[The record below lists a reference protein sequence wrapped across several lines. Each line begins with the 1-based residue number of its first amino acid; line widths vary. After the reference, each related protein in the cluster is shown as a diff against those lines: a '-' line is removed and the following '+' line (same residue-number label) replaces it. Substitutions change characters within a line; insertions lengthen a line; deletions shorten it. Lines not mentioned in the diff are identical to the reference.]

1 MALDRGLRHALR
13 LMILMGAMSAT
24 VAQAGSASAS
34 SSAPH
39 RSTGPHSSA
48 GPNSSSS
55 TSKGAAPQAA
65 GVPGDSIAEVDIPGA
80 PAPAPK
86 GRHAHAVHPVELKQ
100 VLRHSALPAPVA
112 DDVAAAVGSLPRNRA
127 PVHLSV
133 AYGRDGEDASKEAGT
148 RGTVSAKAAAVRP
161 HMLAVTVSDG
171 HSTRHVYRYQ
181 TEEGGTAFLG
191 DDGGGVM
198 RLALGRPIATDNI
211 TSPFGWRI
219 HPVFGDRRF
228 HKGVDFGA
236 PEGTP
241 VVAAADGTVA
251 DLGRRG
257 NYGLYLRLTH
267 QPGVETAYAHLS
279 RLVQTLKEGQRVHK
293 GQVIGYVGRT
303 GVATGPHLY
312 YEVILAGDKVDPE
325 HPPESVPVR
334 LAGKAFAK
342 FKAFVQKI
350 RAGKQGA

>member
-1 MALDRGLRHALR
+1 MALNRGLRRVAR
-13 LMILMGAMSAT
+13 LVVLMGAMSAA

-34 SSAPH
+34 SSTPH
-39 RSTGPHSSA
+39 RAVKPAT
-48 GPNSSSS
+48 
-55 TSKGAAPQAA
+55 APQPATA
-65 GVPGDSIAEVDIPGA
+65 PGDSIAEVDIPGTA
-80 PAPAPK
+80 TPVPARK
-86 GRHAHAVHPVELKQ
+86 GRHTRTAPPRTALPVELKQ

-133 AYGRDGEDASKEAGT
+133 AYGRDSEDTSKE
-148 RGTVSAKAAAVRP
+148 TVGKGAAKTAAARP

>member
-1 MALDRGLRHALR
+1 MALDRGLGHALR
-13 LMILMGAMSAT
+13 LVVLMGTMGAG
-24 VAQAGSASAS
+24 VAQAGSAGVVPPTA
-34 SSAPH
+34 A
-39 RSTGPHSSA
+39 RSGA
-48 GPNSSSS
+48 A
-55 TSKGAAPQAA
+55 AAPQVGGGA
-65 GVPGDSIAEVDIPGA
+65 GGSIAEVDIPS
-80 PAPAPK
+80 APAPK
-86 GRHAHAVHPVELKQ
+86 GRHAHAAQPVELKQ

-112 DDVAAAVGSLPRNRA
+112 DDVAAAVGHLPRNRA

-133 AYGRDGEDASKEAGT
+133 AYGRDGEDANKDAAGKDAAGK
-148 RGTVSAKAAAVRP
+148 GTTGAKTAPHP